1 VIVKKV
7 SIVTD
12 STSCL
17 PGELVEE
24 NGICMVPLNII
35 FEGKSYR
42 DGVDISPNEV
52 YRIMRKRQDLPTTS
66 TPSAGDFL
74 DTFRQLSEE
83 TESILCITVTSEQS
97 KIYETALLAKQMA
110 REKLP
115 GTTIEVLD
123 SRAAA
128 SAMGLIVLEAARAA
142 NSGAGL
148 ARTLDVARS
157 MIPRVTYLAMVDTL
171 YYLARTGRI
180 GKAAA
185 WAGSILDIRPIV
197 GHDTSVG
204 VTIPVARP
212 RTRAKA
218 VTLLLELMS
227 ERIGESPVHVIVNH
241 ADELKD
247 GERLEAE
254 IASRFNCVEIY
265 LAEFAPSMGIHAGP
279 GVLGAAFYTDN

>member
-1 VIVKKV
+1 MKKV
-7 SIVTD
+7 SIITD

-17 PGELVEE
+17 PKELAEE
-24 NGICMVPLNII
+24 NGICVVPLNIVYGG
-35 FEGKSYR
+35 ESYR
-42 DGVDISPNEV
+42 DGVDISPSEV

-66 TPSAGDFL
+66 TPSAGGFL

-83 TESILCITVTSEQS
+83 TEGILCITVTSEQS
-97 KIYETALLAKQMA
+97 KIYETALLAKEMA

-128 SAMGLIVLEAARAA
+128 SALGLIVLEAARAA
-142 NSGAGL
+142 NRGSDL
-148 ARTLDVARS
+148 AQTLDVARS

-185 WAGSILDIRPIV
+185 WAGSILNIKPIV

-218 VTLLLELMS
+218 VNLLLSLMG
-227 ERIGESPVHVIVNH
+227 EKIGESPVHVIVNH
-241 ADELKD
+241 ADELDD
-247 GERLEAE
+247 GRKLQAE
-254 IASRFNCVEIY
+254 IASRFHCVEIY

>member
-1 VIVKKV
+1 VVVRKV

-17 PGELVEE
+17 PKELVEE
-24 NGICMVPLNII
+24 HGICVVPLNII

-52 YRIMRKRQDLPTTS
+52 YRIMRKRQNLPTTS
-66 TPSAGDFL
+66 TPSAGDLL

-97 KIYETALLAKQMA
+97 KIYETALLAREMA

-123 SRAAA
+123 SRAAS
-128 SAMGLIVLEAARAA
+128 SALGLIVLEAARAA
-142 NSGAGL
+142 NSGSDINQ
-148 ARTLDVARS
+148 TLDIARS

-180 GKAAA
+180 GRAAA
-185 WAGSILDIRPIV
+185 WAGSILDMKPIV

-218 VTLLLELMS
+218 VNLLLELMT
-227 ERIGESPVHVIVNH
+227 EKIGDSPVHVIVNH
-241 ADELKD
+241 ADELED
-247 GERLEAE
+247 GRSLEAE
-254 IASRFNCVEIY
+254 IASRFNCAEIY

-279 GVLGAAFYTDN
+279 GVLGAAFYIDN